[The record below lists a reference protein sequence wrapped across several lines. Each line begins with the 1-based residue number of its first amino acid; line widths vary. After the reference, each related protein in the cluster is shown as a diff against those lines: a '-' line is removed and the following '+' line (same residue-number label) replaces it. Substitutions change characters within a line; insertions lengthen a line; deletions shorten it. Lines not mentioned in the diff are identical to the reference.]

1 MTSITLTIR
10 MLIIQSFPLQFF
22 SLYFN
27 SNYCHCLHIQIRH
40 SFTYKSFSFALLTYS
55 RTLGSER
62 KNSCFKA
69 EVHQWQAKISNPF
82 SWIFVR
88 IFLRQSRTNYSASKN
103 LIILPIL
110 TLFHTKILFVKRYD
124 QPWIY
129 LKLIFFYQDCFYIFW
144 IDFFAITGTRWQ
156 AKL

>member
-82 SWIFVR
+82 SWASLITLLMQSEKNYCTGKSLTIF
-88 IFLRQSRTNYSASKN
+88 
-103 LIILPIL
+103 PIL
-110 TLFHTKILFVKRYD
+110 SLSIRKH
-124 QPWIY
+124 
-129 LKLIFFYQDCFYIFW
+129 
-144 IDFFAITGTRWQ
+144 FFATPEKWPTMYLYKVDLFLPWQ
-156 AKL
+156 FLYILCRFVTTT

>member
-1 MTSITLTIR
+1 MRPNTQFFTGAHMFRTELFRFELYVPSFLFVACPINETRFQIIDFELKQLTSITLTIR

-55 RTLGSER
+55 RTLGSGR

-69 EVHQWQAKISNPF
+69 EVHQ
-82 SWIFVR
+82 
-88 IFLRQSRTNYSASKN
+88 
-103 LIILPIL
+103 
-110 TLFHTKILFVKRYD
+110 
-124 QPWIY
+124 
-129 LKLIFFYQDCFYIFW
+129 
-144 IDFFAITGTRWQ
+144 
-156 AKL
+156 

>member
-69 EVHQWQAKISNPF
+69 EVHALVFLCALVEYFLSCKCTKCFQCRYVFNVSVANARAGVLACYPANQIQKDT
-82 SWIFVR
+82 SW
-88 IFLRQSRTNYSASKN
+88 TN
-103 LIILPIL
+103 
-110 TLFHTKILFVKRYD
+110 TKIDSFFSFTTL
-124 QPWIY
+124 
-129 LKLIFFYQDCFYIFW
+129 LKQFSS
-144 IDFFAITGTRWQ
+144 
-156 AKL
+156 